1 MANDPTTA
9 AVAPARDWRRELSGA
24 FGDLGTLVPYI
35 VAYLVVVGMDAG
47 IVFLSFGAALIASG
61 LYYRLP
67 IPVQPMKA
75 IGAAAAAH
83 ASQQVVVTP
92 GSVALSALITGAFW
106 LLASHSGLARRA
118 AEAVP
123 RDVTKGIVMGV
134 GVALVLEALR
144 QLQGDW
150 LVGLAMVAVLLALN
164 ARSRISPFL
173 LIVVAGIAIGA
184 WRRPDLVE
192 RLATMPFAMQWP
204 RWSQPDWSSPQLWMV
219 ALLLALPQIPL
230 TFGNAVAGTA
240 EETRRE
246 FPGSSVD
253 EGRLARSTGWMNLWA
268 GVIGGP
274 PMCHGSGGFAGYLAA
289 GARTGWPVGF
299 PRPAVRARGGTIP
312 GGDRRGADA
321 GAWRRH
327 RRHALRGRPL
337 HGNWYRRQQPQQTRA
352 RGIAGYGGGHHLERG
367 RRPDRGAGAAP
378 RPEAPLVPSLASLQ
392 PSFRK
397 APDLAAGARPVQGS
411 LRHGLRR

>member
-1 MANDPTTA
+1 MANDPTA
-9 AVAPARDWRRELSGA
+9 AVVPARDWRRELSGA

-47 IVFLSFGAALIASG
+47 IVFLSFGAALVASG

-164 ARSRISPFL
+164 ARSRVSPFL

-192 RLATMPFAMQWP
+192 RLAAMPIAMQWP
-204 RWSQPDWSSPQLWMV
+204 RWSQPDWSSPQVWMV
-219 ALLLALPQIPL
+219 AVLLALPQIPL

-246 FPGSSVD
+246 FPGSGVD

-289 GARTGWPVGF
+289 GARTGWPVAFLGLLFVLAAVFF
-299 PRPAVRARGGTIP
+299 PSGIVAALTLVP
-312 GGDRRGADA
+312 GGAIGAMLFVVGLYMVIGTA
-321 GAWRRH
+321 GSNRNK
-327 RRHALRGRPL
+327 LE
-337 HGNWYRRQQPQQTRA
+337 RA
-352 RGIAGYGGGHHLERG
+352 VLLGTAAVTIWNVGAGLIAG
-367 RRPDRGAGAAP
+367 
-378 RPEAPLVPSLASLQ
+378 LVLH
-392 PSFRK
+392 
-397 APDLAAGARPVQGS
+397 
-411 LRHGLRR
+411 HGLKRRWFLL

>member
-47 IVFLSFGAALIASG
+47 IVFLSFGAALVTSG

-204 RWSQPDWSSPQLWMV
+204 QWSQPDWSSPQLWMV

-289 GARTGWPVGF
+289 GARTGWPVAFLGLLFVLAAVFF
-299 PRPAVRARGGTIP
+299 PSGIVAALTLVP
-312 GGDRRGADA
+312 GGAIGAMLFVVGLYMVIGTA
-321 GAWRRH
+321 GSNRNK
-327 RRHALRGRPL
+327 LE
-337 HGNWYRRQQPQQTRA
+337 RA
-352 RGIAGYGGGHHLERG
+352 VLLGTAAVTIWNVGAGLIAG
-367 RRPDRGAGAAP
+367 
-378 RPEAPLVPSLASLQ
+378 LVLH
-392 PSFRK
+392 
-397 APDLAAGARPVQGS
+397 
-411 LRHGLRR
+411 HGLKRRWFLL

>member
-47 IVFLSFGAALIASG
+47 IVFLSFGVALVASG

-204 RWSQPDWSSPQLWMV
+204 QWSQPDWSSPQLWMV

-289 GARTGWPVGF
+289 GARTGWPVAFLGLLFVLAAVFF
-299 PRPAVRARGGTIP
+299 PSGIVAALTLVP
-312 GGDRRGADA
+312 GGAIGAMLFVVGLYMVIGTA
-321 GAWRRH
+321 GSNRNK
-327 RRHALRGRPL
+327 LE
-337 HGNWYRRQQPQQTRA
+337 RA
-352 RGIAGYGGGHHLERG
+352 VLLGTAAVTIWNVGAGLIAG
-367 RRPDRGAGAAP
+367 
-378 RPEAPLVPSLASLQ
+378 LVLH
-392 PSFRK
+392 
-397 APDLAAGARPVQGS
+397 
-411 LRHGLRR
+411 HGLKRRWFLL

>member
-47 IVFLSFGAALIASG
+47 IVFLSFGAALVASG

-204 RWSQPDWSSPQLWMV
+204 QWSQPDWSSPQLWMV

-289 GARTGWPVGF
+289 GARTGWPVAFLGLLFVLAAVFF
-299 PRPAVRARGGTIP
+299 PSGIVAALTLVP
-312 GGDRRGADA
+312 GGAIGAMLFVVGLYMVIGTA
-321 GAWRRH
+321 GSNRNK
-327 RRHALRGRPL
+327 LE
-337 HGNWYRRQQPQQTRA
+337 RA
-352 RGIAGYGGGHHLERG
+352 VLLGTAAVTIWNVGAGLIAG
-367 RRPDRGAGAAP
+367 
-378 RPEAPLVPSLASLQ
+378 LVLH
-392 PSFRK
+392 
-397 APDLAAGARPVQGS
+397 
-411 LRHGLRR
+411 HGLKRRWFLL